1 MHENSP
7 IKINKVKNRF
17 LPISK
22 SVRMYL
28 EPEPKISDFEI
39 IKEIGRGTFGRVLLV
54 RHKESHI
61 NYAIKVIDKSNKEN
75 IEGKLYFRREI
86 EIMYKLHHNNCVRL
100 FGHFEDEINCYFIM
114 EYLPN
119 GNLYSYMKKNKL
131 IEPSK
136 VASFMKDLISAIYY
150 LHNMSPPIIHRDIK
164 PENILLNENNIIKL
178 TDFGWS
184 NYINDSGEERLTL
197 CGTPLYFAP
206 EMLEKKGHDY
216 KVDIWCIGVLMFEL
230 LVGKPPFIGKD
241 IKMTLNNIINCKI
254 AWPKI
259 IDEDAKNLIE
269 IILNKEPKMRPS
281 LKDIINHKF
290 FKKFYSNPEEFLIK
304 GNEDLNERPYVISK
318 DNPNQYNEIN
328 KKIYDKSN
336 RNIIVRDIS
345 PVPRKRLKI
354 ENINNN
360 NNYMNGNNIN
370 SAFGNKNN
378 NDSSSFLEIELSSWK
393 KNYENLYST
402 FSMVQKE
409 NSKNMEQIKKNKTYI
424 NKLEKENE
432 IKDKEIKIKDD
443 EIIQLKDRNIKQ
455 EALIISLQYTIES
468 LKKEINN
475 KKHKETITIRAK
487 TPETIIYKRRNV
499 GVNQRIESKH
509 SLYNETLR
517 KKKKNDEKIS
527 INKYKNN
534 NLITSKSSSQFKF
547 ERHHTE
553 ENIDDKRRI
562 KNRINGF
569 ETKHNY

>member
-1 MHENSP
+1 
-7 IKINKVKNRF
+7 
-17 LPISK
+17 
-22 SVRMYL
+22 
-28 EPEPKISDFEI
+28 
-39 IKEIGRGTFGRVLLV
+39 
-54 RHKESHI
+54 
-61 NYAIKVIDKSNKEN
+61 
-75 IEGKLYFRREI
+75 
-86 EIMYKLHHNNCVRL
+86 
-100 FGHFEDEINCYFIM
+100 
-114 EYLPN
+114 
-119 GNLYSYMKKNKL
+119 
-131 IEPSK
+131 
-136 VASFMKDLISAIYY
+136 
-150 LHNMSPPIIHRDIK
+150 
-164 PENILLNENNIIKL
+164 
-178 TDFGWS
+178 
-184 NYINDSGEERLTL
+184 
-197 CGTPLYFAP
+197 
-206 EMLEKKGHDY
+206 
-216 KVDIWCIGVLMFEL
+216 MFEL

-534 NLITSKSSSQFKF
+534 NLITSKSSSKFKF
-547 ERHHTE
+547 
-553 ENIDDKRRI
+553 
-562 KNRINGF
+562 
-569 ETKHNY
+569 